1 VSLDGGYPRWKATPR
16 QPSGT
21 ALGQQVVKSP
31 PRTLR
36 PAPLLDSPPAPVH
49 CVSEMTIDE
58 WMRAERF
65 SNEKVAQMLRDAG
78 VPCVA
83 TTIGRARR
91 GSHKLSIDKAA
102 GLWELSK
109 NKIDPISLGIPKGLL
124 SRSGE
129 RGPS

>member
-1 VSLDGGYPRWKATPR
+1 MEGNP
-16 QPSGT
+16 PSAKRNRLGAAGRKGT
-21 ALGQQVVKSP
+21 

-36 PAPLLDSPPAPVH
+36 PAPLLDIPHAPVH

-109 NKIDPISLGIPKGLL
+109 NKIDPISLGIPAGLL